1 MQQMPDM
8 AALLK
13 IAQSPAGQKL
23 LSMIKSSNSVD
34 LDSIASAAASGN
46 LEEAKQQLH
55 PIFASDEVKA
65 LLKQLEKQL

>member
-23 LSMIKSSNSVD
+23 LTIVKSSNCVDWDSV
-34 LDSIASAAASGN
+34 SAAAASGN
-46 LEEAKQQLH
+46 LEDAKQMLQGL
-55 PIFASDEVKA
+55 FASDEAKA